1 MTHEYY
7 KAADE
12 ALKKGME
19 AHLLDIINVFNDNA
33 DSADDPLKLRA
44 MYKQILDDPRL
55 IKTITDRFT
64 EILFDDDY
72 VKETETKAA
81 AAAIDEVMKA
91 YDPEDKLSPYVI
103 TRDGKEITLTDNEV
117 ERILRDRDDRK
128 NRAVLDDLLENIESA
143 AEYEEDSEVRR
154 KYLMVLAA
162 LSSDEY
168 KDGFLASLP
177 ASVRDMLLEV
187 MTPEMFSE
195 SDRLDRDAF
204 MSLFD
209 RVATGSGW
217 KLGGRK

>member
-1 MTHEYY
+1 MTFDYY
-7 KAADE
+7 RTADE

-33 DSADDPLKLRA
+33 DDADDPLKLRA

-64 EILFDDDY
+64 EIFFDDDY

-81 AAAIDEVMKA
+81 AAAFDEVMKA

-128 NRAVLDDLLENIESA
+128 NRAVLDDLLETLHI
-143 AEYEEDSEVRR
+143 DCP
-154 KYLMVLAA
+154 L
-162 LSSDEY
+162 
-168 KDGFLASLP
+168 
-177 ASVRDMLLEV
+177 
-187 MTPEMFSE
+187 
-195 SDRLDRDAF
+195 
-204 MSLFD
+204 
-209 RVATGSGW
+209 
-217 KLGGRK
+217 

>member
-1 MTHEYY
+1 MTYDYY

-44 MYKQILDDPRL
+44 MYRQILDDPRL
-55 IKTITDRFT
+55 IKAITDRFT
-64 EILFDDDY
+64 EIFFDDDY

-81 AAAIDEVMKA
+81 AAAIDDIMKA
-91 YDPEDKLSPYVI
+91 YTPEDRLSPYVI
-103 TRDGKEITLTDNEV
+103 TRDGKEIVLTDDEV
-117 ERILRDRDDRK
+117 ERIIRDRDDRK
-128 NRAVLDDLLENIESA
+128 NRAVLDDLLENIGSA
-143 AEYEEDSEVRR
+143 AEYEEDNELRR

-177 ASVRDMLLEV
+177 ASVRDMLIEV

-204 MSLFD
+204 LSLFD
-209 RVATGSGW
+209 RVSTGSGW

>member
-1 MTHEYY
+1 MTFDYY
-7 KAADE
+7 RTADE

-19 AHLLDIINVFNDNA
+19 ARLLDIINVLNDNA
-33 DSADDPLKLRA
+33 DDADDPLKLRA
-44 MYKQILDDPRL
+44 MYRRILDDPRL
-55 IKTITDRFT
+55 IKTITDRFS
-64 EILFDDDY
+64 EIFFDDDY

-81 AAAIDEVMKA
+81 ATAIDDVMRA
-91 YDPEDKLSPYVI
+91 YNPEDRLSPYVI
-103 TRDGKEITLTDNEV
+103 TRDGKEIVLTDDEV
-117 ERILRDRDDRK
+117 ERIIRDRDDRK
-128 NRAVLDDLLENIESA
+128 NRAVLDDLLENIGSA
-143 AEYEEDSEVRR
+143 AEYEEDNELRR

-177 ASVRDMLLEV
+177 ASVRDMLIEV

-204 MSLFD
+204 LSLFD
-209 RVATGSGW
+209 RVSTGSGW